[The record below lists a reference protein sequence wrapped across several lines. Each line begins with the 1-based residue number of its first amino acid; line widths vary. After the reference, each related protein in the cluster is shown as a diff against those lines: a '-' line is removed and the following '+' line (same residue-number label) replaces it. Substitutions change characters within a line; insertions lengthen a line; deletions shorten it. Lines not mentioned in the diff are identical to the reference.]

1 MDRPAQISILIWFFL
16 VNLLYK
22 VSQREKTKYCMLIHI
37 YMESR
42 KIVPANLLQ
51 SRNRDADI
59 EDVLVDAA
67 GKGEGGT
74 NRESSIDIYT
84 PPKHWCF

>member
-1 MDRPAQISILIWFFL
+1 
-16 VNLLYK
+16 
-22 VSQREKTKYCMLIHI
+22 
-37 YMESR
+37 MESR